1 MTECNIAVVPNIGH
15 IVYRLHIGV
24 PKHIHIGMQ
33 SSTSQ
38 PRAISRISIAGAVE
52 VLKVNTKQ
60 ALTESEFA
68 YACLIIMRVKHK
80 YRTSHLSADRRNLYH

>member
-1 MTECNIAVVPNIGH
+1 M
-15 IVYRLHIGV
+15 YRLHIGV

-68 YACLIIMRVKHK
+68 YACSIIMRGKRK
-80 YRTSHLSADRRNLYH
+80 YGTFHLLANRRNLHN